1 MVIRGDSMSLSY
13 SNENFSFWRSESDI
27 VLGEDRK
34 ENQMLHN
41 HAESGQVEI
50 LVYLQGDSS
59 FYVEGASHPLKPMD
73 IVFARPGEMHR
84 VVHHSN
90 CHYERAI
97 ITVFPS
103 FFQMPGCSRFA
114 DIFINR
120 SPGKGN
126 FISHLSPEGRL
137 LFDSYRKIESY
148 LFGAEQI
155 PLLAQNTLMEFLY
168 LLNSIKPEPVKS
180 ATPSSIRKVVLYI
193 HEHIT
198 EDISLDSIAAHFFMS
213 KHYLCRVFKQH
224 TGHTVNQYITWNRI
238 TLARDLRLSGMTLSD
253 AAAAA
258 GFRSYSSYYRA
269 YRKATSNRP
278 KDIRPSPSRPNKH
291 LSR

>member
-1 MVIRGDSMSLSY
+1 MILSFA
-13 SNENFSFWRSESDI
+13 NEYFSFWRAESDI
-27 VLGEDRK
+27 ILGEDRK
-34 ENQMLHN
+34 ESRMLHN
-41 HAESGQVEI
+41 HAETGQVEI

-59 FYVEGASHPLKPMD
+59 FYVEGSSHPLKPMD
-73 IVFARPGEMHR
+73 IVFARPEEMHS

-90 CHYERAI
+90 CHYERVI
-97 ITVFPS
+97 ITIFPK
-103 FFQMPGCSRFA
+103 FFQMQGCGRFA
-114 DIFINR
+114 DIFMNR

-126 FISHLSPEGRL
+126 FISHTSPEGRL

-155 PLLAQNTLMEFLY
+155 PLLAQNALMEFLY
-168 LLNSIKPEPVKS
+168 LLNSIKPEPAKT
-180 ATPSSIRKVVLYI
+180 ATPASIRKVVLYI

-224 TGHTVNQYITWNRI
+224 TGHTVNQYITRNRI

-253 AAAAA
+253 AAAKA
-258 GFRSYSSYYRA
+258 GFHSYSSYHRA

-278 KDIRPSPSRPNKH
+278 KEIRPSPPNPAKTP
-291 LSR
+291 